1 MILGLRWTK
10 VASSVSDSEQ
20 KSEGLKFFAG
30 AFFMASSL
38 PVGCCVVYRL
48 YELLKDTT
56 IKNPDFVLEICH
68 YASLTPSLRM
78 ET

>member
-1 MILGLRWTK
+1 M
-10 VASSVSDSEQ
+10 ASSVPDIEQ
-20 KSEGLKFFAG
+20 KSEGLKVFAG

-38 PVGCCVVYRL
+38 PFGCCVVYGL
-48 YELLKDTT
+48 YALLKNTT
-56 IKNPDFVLEICH
+56 IKNYDFVLEICH